1 MNYKGVTGEKE
12 NHLVFDDSPYGRVI
26 MLAIKGGKVYTITK
40 GVIDGG
46 TVLVDGGKI
55 VKVGKRIKVPDDAE
69 VIDVSGKVVMPG
81 LVEAHCHIGIS
92 EEKIGWAGSDGNEAT
107 DPATPHM
114 RALDGIKANA
124 DEGGLEAA
132 LKAGI
137 TTVQILPGSA
147 NVIGGTG
154 VVVKTAPKVVIDEMV
169 VREPSGMKI
178 AFGENPRRVYG
189 QGLKRMPS
197 TRMGV
202 AGVLR
207 EWLQKAKGYMEKRER
222 LKDDPEKRPEV
233 DLKLEALVP
242 VIKGEIPLR
251 AHAHRA
257 DDIATAV
264 RIAEEFGVEISWEHA
279 TEGHRIAE
287 WIAEKGVPAVWG
299 PSLGSRGKW
308 EMRELGFDTPRILY
322 EAGVKLA
329 IQTDATGS
337 NIRHLPIAAG
347 MAVKHGLPYEEALR
361 AITINPAEILGVADR
376 VGSIE
381 KGKDADLRILDG
393 DPLELR
399 TKVEMVLIDGEIVY
413 RA

>member
-1 MNYKGVTGEKE
+1 ME
-12 NHLVFDDSPYGRVI
+12 NHLVAEDSLYGRVI

-55 VKVGKRIKVPDDAE
+55 VKVGKRIKIPDDAE

-308 EMRELGFDTPRILY
+308 EMRELGFDTPRILH

-399 TKVEMVLIDGEIVY
+399 TKVEMVLIDGEIVH
-413 RA
+413 RV

>member
-1 MNYKGVTGEKE
+1 ME
-12 NHLVFDDSPYGRVI
+12 NHLVVDDSPYGRII

-46 TVLVDGGKI
+46 TVLVDGSKI

-124 DEGGLEAA
+124 NEGGLEAA

-189 QGLKRMPS
+189 QGLKRMPA

-222 LKDDPEKRPEV
+222 LKDDPEKMPEV

-264 RIAEEFGVEISWEHA
+264 RIAEEFGVKISWEHA

-308 EMRELGFDTPRILY
+308 EMRELGFDTPKILY

-361 AITINPAEILGVADR
+361 TITINPAEILGVADR

-399 TKVEMVLIDGEIVY
+399 TKVELVLIDGEIVY

>member
-1 MNYKGVTGEKE
+1 
-12 NHLVFDDSPYGRVI
+12 
-26 MLAIKGGKVYTITK
+26 MLAIKGGKIYTITK
-40 GVIDGG
+40 GVIDEG
-46 TVLVDGGKI
+46 TILIEDGKI
-55 VKVGKRIKVPDDAE
+55 KSVGKSVKVPEGAE
-69 VIDVSGKVVMPG
+69 VIDAKGKVVMPG
-81 LVEAHCHIGIS
+81 LVEAHCHIGIW

-124 DEGGLEAA
+124 DEGGLIAA
-132 LKAGI
+132 LEAGV
-137 TTVQILPGSA
+137 TTAQILPGSA

-154 VVVKTAPKVVIDEMV
+154 VVIKTAPKVVTDEMV
-169 VREPSGMKI
+169 IRSPSGMKV

-189 QGLKRMPS
+189 VEQKKTPS

-207 EWLQKAKGYMEKRER
+207 EWLQKAKSYMEKKER
-222 LKDDPEKRPEV
+222 FKDQPEKLPEV
-233 DLKLEALVP
+233 DIRLEALELVL
-242 VIKGEIPLR
+242 KGEIPLR

-264 RIAEEFGVEISWEHA
+264 RIAEEFGVEMSWEHA
-279 TEGHRIAE
+279 TEGHRVAE
-287 WIAEKGVPAVWG
+287 WIAEKGIPAVWG
-299 PSLGSRGKW
+299 PSLTARSKW
-308 EMRELGFDTPRILY
+308 EMRELSFDTPRILY
-322 EAGVKLA
+322 EAGVKFA
-329 IQTDATGS
+329 IQTDAVGS
-337 NIRHLPIAAG
+337 SIAFLPLCAG
-347 MAVKHGLPYEEALR
+347 MAVKHGLPYDEALK
-361 AITINPAEILGVADR
+361 AITITPAEILGVDDR

-399 TKVEMVLIDGEIVY
+399 TRVEMVIIDGEIIH

>member
-1 MNYKGVTGEKE
+1 
-12 NHLVFDDSPYGRVI
+12 
-26 MLAIKGGKVYTITK
+26 MLAIKGGKILTIT
-40 GVIDGG
+40 GGIIEGG
-46 TVLVDGGKI
+46 TILVDGGKI
-55 VKVGKRIKVPDDAE
+55 VKVGKRIKVPEDAE
-69 VIDVSGKVVMPG
+69 VIDVTGKVVMPG
-81 LVEAHCHIGIS
+81 LIDAHCHIGII
-92 EEKIGWAGSDGNEAT
+92 EEKIGWAGGDGNEAT

-114 RALDGIKANA
+114 RALDAIKANA

-132 LKAGI
+132 VKAGI

-154 VVVKTAPKVVIDEMV
+154 VVVKTAPKVVTDDMV
-169 VREPSGMKI
+169 IRNPSGMKI

-189 QGLKRMPS
+189 EGLKKTPS

-202 AGVLR
+202 AAILR
-207 EWLQKAKGYMEKRER
+207 EWLQKTVNYMEKKER
-222 LKDDPEKRPEV
+222 FKDDPEKMPEV
-233 DLKLEALVP
+233 DIKLEALIP
-242 VIKGEIPLR
+242 VLKGEIPLR

-257 DDIATAV
+257 DDVATAV
-264 RIAEEFGVEISWEHA
+264 RIAEEFGVKMSWEHA

-299 PSLGSRGKW
+299 PSLMSRPKW
-308 EMRELGFDTPRILY
+308 EMRELSFDTPKALY
-322 EAGVKLA
+322 DAGVKFA
-329 IQTDATGS
+329 FQTDSMGA
-337 NIRHLPIAAG
+337 NIAYLPISAG
-347 MAVKHGLPYEEALR
+347 LAVKHGLPYEEALK

-399 TKVEMVLIDGEIVY
+399 TRVEMVLIDGEIAY

>member
-1 MNYKGVTGEKE
+1 
-12 NHLVFDDSPYGRVI
+12 
-26 MLAIKGGKVYTITK
+26 MLAIKGGKIYTITK

-55 VKVGKRIKVPDDAE
+55 VKVGKRIKVPADAE

>member
-1 MNYKGVTGEKE
+1 
-12 NHLVFDDSPYGRVI
+12 
-26 MLAIKGGKVYTITK
+26 MLAIKGGKIYTITK

-55 VKVGKRIKVPDDAE
+55 VKVGKRIKVPADAE

-124 DEGGLEAA
+124 NEGGLEAA